1 MDVVDAAVEVVELG
15 GAKVIPAP
23 SAGCCCAFVV
33 VVGFGVAFVVVVPVP
48 PVHSTR
54 TLSMTPSGLVLTFGL
69 HLPGVPILVLQ
80 TILPVLRIPG
90 CSICAVGS
98 LHLTL
103 QTFS

>member
-1 MDVVDAAVEVVELG
+1 MDVVDAAVVVVELG

-23 SAGCCCAFVV
+23 SAGCCGAFVV
-33 VVGFGVAFVVVVPVP
+33 AFDVAFVVVVPVP

-54 TLSMTPSGLVLTFGL
+54 TLFMTPSGLVLTFGL